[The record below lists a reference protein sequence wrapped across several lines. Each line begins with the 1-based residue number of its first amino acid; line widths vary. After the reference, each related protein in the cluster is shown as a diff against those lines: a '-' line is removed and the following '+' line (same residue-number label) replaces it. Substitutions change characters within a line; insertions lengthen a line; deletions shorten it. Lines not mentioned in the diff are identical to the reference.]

1 MGRGTIVPI
10 TYNPW
15 LVALSIA
22 VAILV
27 SFTSLRLAAR
37 VAEAHGI
44 VSRAWLVLGAISMGA
59 GIWAMHFVGMLALA
73 IPIQLRYDVGLTLAS
88 LGTAV
93 VTSGFAIRIAS
104 GPQLGVTRHV
114 ICSLVMGL
122 GIVGMHYLGMSS
134 IRIVPALSYDPALV
148 AASIA
153 IAVTASYIALGLT
166 FSLRSGTHHH
176 RWMARLGGAV
186 VMGVAIAGMH
196 YTGMAASIIQ
206 PGAYCRSGV
215 ALNDLWVAISVA
227 VAALGLLTIT
237 LVTSIFDAH
246 LAARARL
253 HALRLHQVNER
264 LRHQASHDP
273 LTGLPNRALFIERLR
288 STTEFPVTEHSAVAV
303 MLVDLDRFK
312 AVNDSLG
319 HSFGD
324 AILKEVAARLRSI
337 TGGAGLVARLG
348 GDEFLVLAKVE
359 ETRQVARIA
368 NQIVRR
374 LAETYAI
381 GPHEL
386 YLGASVGVTTYPFD
400 HSEADVLISHADE
413 AMYDIKHAGGN
424 GVRFFVPGTS
434 VFTMARI
441 ELERDLR
448 HAVELHQLELH
459 YQPLVDIASGR
470 IRGVEALVRWRHPR
484 LGWIAPADFIPLAE
498 SSDLIVDIGRW
509 ILGESCRQARAWHLE
524 GLADISVAVNLSA
537 RQFRQPDLLAT
548 ILHAVNANGL
558 QPHHLDLELTES
570 LVMSDADQSIQSLE
584 QLHDAGFQIAV
595 DDFGTGYS
603 SMSYL
608 KRLPVRQLKIDRSF
622 ISDLGN
628 DLKSE
633 SIVRSVIGLAHGLGM
648 VVIAEGV
655 ETTRQLECLHD
666 FECDQYQGYLFSRPR
681 NAADIAELLRRSPVP
696 LAEPAV
702 YQRRL
707 GFIG

>member
-1 MGRGTIVPI
+1 MPI
-10 TYNPW
+10 AYNPW

-37 VAEAHGI
+37 VAESQGI
-44 VSRAWLVLGAISMGA
+44 VSRAWLILGAISMGT

-73 IPIQLRYDVGLTLAS
+73 LPIQLRYDVGLTLAS

-104 GPQLGVTRHV
+104 RPRLGLARHLL
-114 ICSLVMGL
+114 CSLIMGL

-134 IRIVPALSYDPALV
+134 IRIVPAIAYDRSLV

-153 IAVTASYIALGLT
+153 IALTASYIALWLT
-166 FSLRSGTHHH
+166 FSLRSGTHRHL
-176 RWMARLGGAV
+176 WIARLGGAV

-206 PGAYCRSGV
+206 PGAFCRSGV

-253 HALRLHQVNER
+253 HARRLHQVNER
-264 LRHQASHDP
+264 LRYQASHDP
-273 LTGLPNRALFIERLR
+273 LTTLPNRALFIERLR
-288 STTEFPVTEHSAVAV
+288 KTMEFPATEPSAVAV
-303 MLVDLDRFK
+303 MLIDLDRFK

-324 AILKEVAARLRSI
+324 AILREVSARLRQI

-359 ETRQVARIA
+359 ETREVARIA

-374 LAETYAI
+374 LAETYCI

-400 HSEADVLISHADE
+400 NSEADVLISHADE
-413 AMYDIKHAGGN
+413 AMYDIKHSGGN

-448 HAVELHQLELH
+448 HAVELRQLELH
-459 YQPLVDIASGR
+459 YQPQVDIASGR

-484 LGWIAPADFIPLAE
+484 HGWISPVDFIPLAE
-498 SSDLIVDIGRW
+498 SSDLIVEIGRW
-509 ILGESCRQARAWHLE
+509 ILGEACRQAHAWHLE
-524 GLADISVAVNLSA
+524 GLTDISVAVNLSA

-548 ILHAVNANGL
+548 ILNAVTANSL
-558 QPHHLDLELTES
+558 EPSHLDLELTES
-570 LVMSDADQSIQSLE
+570 LVMSDADRSIESLE
-584 QLHDAGFQIAV
+584 QLHGAGFQIAV

-608 KRLPVRQLKIDRSF
+608 KRLPVRKLKIYRSF
-622 ISDLGN
+622 ISDLGT

-633 SIVRSVIGLAHGLGM
+633 SIVRSVIALAHGLGM

-655 ETTRQLECLHD
+655 ETARQLECLHD

-681 NAADIAELLRRSPVP
+681 NAADIVELLRRQPVP